1 MLRTLLHRP
10 IAVTMSLIAIVT
22 LGVLAFQ
29 RIPMSLMPDIDVPR
43 IVVQMSAQGS
53 SAREIE
59 QQIVT
64 PMRQQLSQV
73 AGMKS
78 IESTSRT
85 DAGVITLTFDP
96 GSDMSLLFIEVNE
109 KIDRAMSNMPKELE
123 RPKAMK
129 IGAMDIPAFYVD
141 ITGGK
146 PEQTSRLVRNVISK
160 RIEQLPEVAMVDYSG
175 MVGTQITILPDE
187 LKMRALG
194 ISNSD
199 IENLISQNNIVLS
212 ALSVRNGIYR
222 YSIHFDS
229 QIISVHDIED
239 LYLQTEG
246 RLIQLK
252 DICKVEETAAERKGI
267 VTSNGENAITMAVI
281 KQSDAQM
288 SSLQNKVDTLMAQ
301 LGNDYPELKF
311 NITRDQTQLLS
322 YSMNNLEWNL
332 VLGIIMASV
341 VLFLFIGGWRL
352 PLLVVIS
359 IPLSLILTLLC
370 FYLLGISLNII
381 SLSGLILGVGMIVDN
396 AIIVIDNIRQKSP
409 QGPSPRPLPS
419 PPEGSRRFSISEY
432 VSGRGKSQFSCG
444 EPSVGSS
451 LPTGEGGG
459 RGTSFIISAVHEVIM
474 PMLSSVLT
482 TCSVFIPLI
491 FLSGTAGALFYDQ
504 AMGISIALFCSLAVA
519 SMVVP
524 VYYFLLCKNDNSQ
537 KTKEERRKVN
547 DWLTRYY
554 ERGMKF
560 TLRHAKQMV
569 VFFSLCI
576 VIIVVL
582 FPFLRK
588 ERMPEIAHDDALVT
602 IDWNAGITP
611 EENNRRMSEVLKEI
625 KPLTESSTVMVGG
638 QDFVLSHTKNIT
650 SSEAVCYVKCSSA
663 DELEKATDKLKQYI
677 ATHYPKAMVESGLA
691 ANIFDM
697 IFSTDEPDLQI
708 RLHKREGGRPAVE
721 MTQMMTDSLRARF
734 PQLGIQPVSTEMY
747 MKYVTDA
754 EQMAYYKIS
763 YQQLYSRIREL
774 LGTNSIFDISSG
786 GENVPVIIGS
796 NSRDASVL
804 LSNTIRNTDGIEIPI
819 SYLVKEQRAN
829 DYKHLFAS
837 NEGEYSVI
845 NIEKAGDS
853 ELKAVMDY
861 VETVVDHNDKLM
873 ASFVGGYFS
882 SRTMIGELVM
892 VLIVALLLLYFILA
906 AQFESMLQPMIILV
920 EVVVDVALVMFAI
933 WIAGESLNIMSMIGM
948 VVMCGI
954 IINDSIL
961 KVDTINRLYRSVEKP
976 GRLSLLKAIMVAGHR
991 RLKPIV
997 MTSLTTVLAIMP
1009 FLHRGD
1015 MGSALQFPLSFAII
1029 VGMIVGTLVSLFF
1042 VPLVYYLLYRKR

>member
-29 RIPMSLMPDIDVPR
+29 RIPVSLMPDIDVPR

-59 QQIVT
+59 QEIVS

-73 AGMKS
+73 SGLKS

-85 DAGVITLTFDP
+85 DAGIVTLTFDP

-109 KIDRAMSNMPKELE
+109 KIDRAMSNMPKEME

-141 ITGGK
+141 VTGGK

-175 MVGTQITILPDE
+175 MVGTQITIMPDE
-187 LKMRALG
+187 LKMQALG

-199 IENLISQNNIVLS
+199 IEKAISDNNIVLA
-212 ALSVRNGIYR
+212 ALSVRDGIYR

-229 QIISVHDIED
+229 QIISVHDIENI
-239 LYLQTEG
+239 YLQIEG
-246 RLIQLK
+246 RLLQLK
-252 DICKVEETAAERKGI
+252 DICKVEESAAERKGI
-267 VTSNGENAITMAVI
+267 VTSDGNNAITMAVI

-288 SSLQNKVDTLMAQ
+288 SSLQDRVDTLMSD
-301 LGNDYPELKF
+301 LGKDYPELKF

-322 YSMNNLEWNL
+322 YSMDNLEWNL
-332 VLGIIMASV
+332 VLGIIMASM

-370 FYLLGISLNII
+370 FYLMGISLNII

-396 AIIVIDNIRQKSP
+396 AIIVIDNIRQK
-409 QGPSPRPLPS
+409 
-419 PPEGSRRFSISEY
+419 
-432 VSGRGKSQFSCG
+432 GKA
-444 EPSVGSS
+444 
-451 LPTGEGGG
+451 TDDN
-459 RGTSFIISAVHEVIM
+459 IINAVKEVFM

-519 SMVVP
+519 ALVVP
-524 VYYFLLCKNDNSQ
+524 VYYFLLCKKHKAVSENGNT
-537 KTKEERRKVN
+537 KTDRLN
-547 DWLTRYY
+547 AQLTRYY
-554 ERGMKF
+554 EYGMRF
-560 TLRHAKQMV
+560 TLRHGKQMLVGFSICV
-569 VFFSLCI
+569 VA
-576 VIIVVL
+576 IIIL

-588 ERMPEIAHDDALVT
+588 ERMPEIAHDDALIT

-611 EENNRRMSEVLKEI
+611 EENNHRMSELLKEV
-625 KPLTESSTVMVGG
+625 KSLTETSTTMVGG
-638 QDFVLSHTKNIT
+638 QDFILSHTKNIT
-650 SSEAVCYVKCSSA
+650 SSEAVCYLKCKSA
-663 DELEKATDKLKQYI
+663 EELDDATEKMRNYI
-677 ATHYPKAMVESGLA
+677 GKHYPNAKIETGLA

-697 IFSTDEPDLQI
+697 IFSTEEPDLQV
-708 RLHKREGGRPAVE
+708 RLHKRDGGRPDVE
-721 MTQMMTDSLRARF
+721 LTRMVTDSLRARF
-734 PQLGIQPVSTEMY
+734 PQLGIQPVSTEVY
-747 MKYVTDA
+747 MKYTSDA
-754 EQMAYYKIS
+754 EQMAYYKVS
-763 YQQLYSRIREL
+763 YQQLYSRLKEL
-774 LGTNSIFDISSG
+774 LGTNSIYDINSG
-786 GENVPVIIGS
+786 GESVPVVIGS
-796 NSRDASVL
+796 NSKDAKVL
-804 LSNTIRNTDGIEIPI
+804 LSNTIRNADGIEIPI
-819 SYLVKEQRAN
+819 SYLVREQRAD
-829 DYKHLFAS
+829 DYKHLYAS
-837 NEGEYSVI
+837 DEGEFSVV
-845 NIEKAGDS
+845 NIDKAEDS
-853 ELKAVMDY
+853 EVKNVMAY
-861 VETVVDHNDKLM
+861 VTSLVDNDRKGKLQ
-873 ASFVGGYFS
+873 ASFVGSYFS

-892 VLIVALLLLYFILA
+892 VLVVALLLLYFILA
-906 AQFESMLQPMIILV
+906 AQFESLIQPMIILV
-920 EVVVDVALVMFAI
+920 EVVVDVALVLFAV
-933 WIAGESLNIMSMIGM
+933 WLAGESLNIMSMIGM

-961 KVDTINRLYRSVEKP
+961 KVDTINRLYRSVENPQKYT
-976 GRLSLLKAIMVAGHR
+976 LLKAIIVAGHR

-997 MTSLTTVLAIMP
+997 MTSLTTVLAIVP

-1029 VGMIVGTLVSLFF
+1029 VGMIVGTMVSLFF

>member
-29 RIPMSLMPDIDVPR
+29 RIPVSLMPDIDVPR

-59 QQIVT
+59 KEIVT
-64 PMRQQLSQV
+64 PMRLQLSQV
-73 AGMKS
+73 SGLKS

-85 DAGVITLTFDP
+85 DAGVVTLTFDP

-109 KIDRAMSNMPKELE
+109 KIDRAMSYLPKEME

-141 ITGGK
+141 VTGGK

-175 MVGTQITILPDE
+175 MVGTQITIMPDE
-187 LKMRALG
+187 LKMQALG

-199 IENLISQNNIVLS
+199 IEKAISDNNIVLA
-212 ALSVRNGIYR
+212 ALSVRDGIYR

-239 LYLQTEG
+239 IYLQIEG
-246 RLIQLK
+246 RLLQLK
-252 DICKVEETAAERKGI
+252 DICKVEESAAERKGI
-267 VTSNGENAITMAVI
+267 VTSDGNNAITMAVI

-288 SSLQNKVDTLMAQ
+288 SSLQDRVDTLMSDF
-301 LGNDYPELKF
+301 GKDYPELKF

-332 VLGIIMASV
+332 VLGVIMASV

-370 FYLLGISLNII
+370 FYLMGISLNII

-396 AIIVIDNIRQKSP
+396 AIIVIDNIRQK
-409 QGPSPRPLPS
+409 
-419 PPEGSRRFSISEY
+419 
-432 VSGRGKSQFSCG
+432 GKA
-444 EPSVGSS
+444 
-451 LPTGEGGG
+451 TDDN
-459 RGTSFIISAVHEVIM
+459 IINAVKEVIM

-519 SMVVP
+519 ALVVP
-524 VYYFLLCKNDNSQ
+524 VYYFLLCKKDKSQ
-537 KTKEERRKVN
+537 RSKDEGQIKKIN
-547 DWLTRYY
+547 IWLTCYY
-554 ERGMKF
+554 EKGMRF
-560 TLRHAKQMV
+560 TLRHARQMLV
-569 VFFSLCI
+569 GFSICI
-576 VIIVVL
+576 VAIIIL

-611 EENNRRMSEVLKEI
+611 EENNRRMTELLKEI
-625 KPLTESSTVMVGG
+625 KPLTETSTTMVGG
-638 QDFVLSHTKNIT
+638 QDFILSHTKNIT
-650 SSEAVCYVKCSSA
+650 SSEAVCYIKCKSA
-663 DELEKATDKLKQYI
+663 EELDDATEKMQGYI
-677 ATHYPKAMVESGLA
+677 EKHYPNAKIETGLA

-697 IFSTDEPDLQI
+697 IFSTEEPDLQV
-708 RLHKREGGRPAVE
+708 RLHRRDGGRPAVE
-721 MTQMMTDSLRARF
+721 LTRMVTDSLRARF
-734 PQLGIQPVSTEMY
+734 PQLGIQPVSTETY
-747 MKYVTDA
+747 MKYTSDA
-754 EQMAYYKIS
+754 EQMAYYKVS
-763 YQQLYSRIREL
+763 YQQLYSRLKEL
-774 LGTNSIFDISSG
+774 LGNNSIYDINSG
-786 GENVPVIIGS
+786 GESVPVVIGS
-796 NSRDASVL
+796 NSRDAKVL

-819 SYLVKEQRAN
+819 SYLVREQCAD
-829 DYKHLFAS
+829 DYKHLYAS
-837 NEGEYSVI
+837 DEGEFSVI
-845 NIEKAGDS
+845 NIDKAEDS
-853 ELKAVMDY
+853 EVKDVIAY
-861 VETVVDHNDKLM
+861 VTSLADKDKKGKLQ
-873 ASFVGGYFS
+873 ASFVGSYFS
-882 SRTMIGELVM
+882 SRSMIGELVM
-892 VLIVALLLLYFILA
+892 VLVVALLLLYFILA
-906 AQFESMLQPMIILV
+906 AQFESLVQPMIILV
-920 EVVVDVALVMFAI
+920 EVVVDVALVLFAV
-933 WIAGESLNIMSMIGM
+933 WLAGESLNIMSMIGM

-961 KVDTINRLYRSVEKP
+961 KVDTINRLYRSVENPQKHT
-976 GRLSLLKAIMVAGHR
+976 LLKAIMVAGHR

-997 MTSLTTVLAIMP
+997 MTSLTTILAIVP

-1029 VGMIVGTLVSLFF
+1029 VGMIVGTMVSLFF

>member
-22 LGVLAFQ
+22 LGILAIQ
-29 RIPMSLMPDIDVPR
+29 RIPVSLMPDIDVPR

-73 AGMKS
+73 AGLKS

-85 DAGVITLTFDP
+85 DAGVVTLSFDP

-109 KIDRAMSNMPKELE
+109 KIDRAMIYLPKDLE

-141 ITGGK
+141 VTGGK
-146 PEQTSRLVRNVISK
+146 PEQTSRLVRNVICK

-175 MVGTQITILPDE
+175 MVGTQITIQPDE
-187 LKMRALG
+187 SRMRALG

-199 IENLISQNNIVLS
+199 IEKAISDNNIVLA
-212 ALSVRNGIYR
+212 ALSVRDGIYR

-229 QIISVHDIED
+229 QIISVHDIENI
-239 LYLQTEG
+239 YLQVED
-246 RLIQLK
+246 RLLQLK
-252 DICKVEETAAERKGI
+252 DICKVEESAAERKGI
-267 VTSNGENAITMAVI
+267 VTSDGNNAITMAVI

-288 SSLQNKVDTLMAQ
+288 SSLQNRVDTLMSD
-301 LGNDYPELKF
+301 LVKDYPELKF
-311 NITRDQTQLLS
+311 NVTRDQTQLLS
-322 YSMNNLEWNL
+322 YSMSNLEWNL

-341 VLFLFIGGWRL
+341 VLFFFIGGWRL

-370 FYLLGISLNII
+370 FYLIGISLNII

-396 AIIVIDNIRQKSP
+396 AIIVIDNIRQK
-409 QGPSPRPLPS
+409 
-419 PPEGSRRFSISEY
+419 
-432 VSGRGKSQFSCG
+432 GK
-444 EPSVGSS
+444 
-451 LPTGEGGG
+451 T
-459 RGTSFIISAVHEVIM
+459 TDDKIINAVKEVIM
-474 PMLSSVLT
+474 PMISSVLT

-519 SMVVP
+519 ALVVP
-524 VYYFLLCKNDNSQ
+524 VYYFLLCKKDKNQRSKDEGQSKKINI
-537 KTKEERRKVN
+537 
-547 DWLTRYY
+547 WLTCYY
-554 ERGMKF
+554 EKGMRF
-560 TLRHAKQMV
+560 TLRHAKQMLV
-569 VFFSLCI
+569 GFSICI
-576 VIIVVL
+576 VAIIIL

-611 EENNRRMSEVLKEI
+611 EENNRRMTELLKEV
-625 KPLTESSTVMVGG
+625 KPLTETSTTMVGG
-638 QDFVLSHTKNIT
+638 QDFILSHTKNIT
-650 SSEAVCYVKCSSA
+650 SSEAVCYIKCKSA
-663 DELEKATDKLKQYI
+663 EELDDATEKMQGYI
-677 ATHYPKAMVESGLA
+677 EKHYPNAKIETGLA

-697 IFSTDEPDLQI
+697 IFSTEEPDLQV
-708 RLHKREGGRPAVE
+708 RLHRRDGGRPAVE
-721 MTQMMTDSLRARF
+721 LTRMVTDSLRARF
-734 PQLGIQPVSTEMY
+734 PQLGIQPVSTETY
-747 MKYVTDA
+747 MKYTSDA
-754 EQMAYYKIS
+754 EQMAYYKVS
-763 YQQLYSRIREL
+763 YQQLYSRLKEL
-774 LGTNSIFDISSG
+774 LGNNSIYDINSG
-786 GENVPVIIGS
+786 GESVPVVIGS
-796 NSRDASVL
+796 NSKDAKIL
-804 LSNTIRNTDGIEIPI
+804 LSNTIRNADGIEIPI
-819 SYLVKEQRAN
+819 SYLVREQRAD
-829 DYKHLFAS
+829 DYKHLYAS
-837 NEGEYSVI
+837 DEGEFSVI
-845 NIEKAGDS
+845 NIDKAEDS
-853 ELKAVMDY
+853 EVKDVIAY
-861 VETVVDHNDKLM
+861 VTSLADKDKNGKLQ
-873 ASFVGGYFS
+873 ASFVGSYFS
-882 SRTMIGELVM
+882 SRSMIGELVM
-892 VLIVALLLLYFILA
+892 VLVVALLLLYFILA
-906 AQFESMLQPMIILV
+906 AQFESLVQPMIILV
-920 EVVVDVALVMFAI
+920 EVVVDVALVLFAV
-933 WIAGESLNIMSMIGM
+933 WLVGESLNIMSMIGM

-961 KVDTINRLYRSVEKP
+961 KVDTINRLYRSVENPQKHT
-976 GRLSLLKAIMVAGHR
+976 LLKAIMVAGHR

-997 MTSLTTVLAIMP
+997 MTSLTTILAIVP

-1029 VGMIVGTLVSLFF
+1029 VGMIVGTMVSLFF

>member
-22 LGVLAFQ
+22 LGILAIQ
-29 RIPMSLMPDIDVPR
+29 RIPVSLMPDIDVPR

-73 AGMKS
+73 AGLKS

-85 DAGVITLTFDP
+85 DAGVVTLSFDP

-109 KIDRAMSNMPKELE
+109 KIDRAMSYLPKDLE

-141 ITGGK
+141 VTGGK
-146 PEQTSRLVRNVISK
+146 PEQTSRLVRNVICK

-187 LKMRALG
+187 SRMRALG

-199 IENLISQNNIVLS
+199 IEKAISDNNIVLA
-212 ALSVRNGIYR
+212 ALSVRDGIYR

-229 QIISVHDIED
+229 QIISVHDIENI
-239 LYLQTEG
+239 YLQIEG
-246 RLIQLK
+246 RLLQLK
-252 DICKVEETAAERKGI
+252 DICKVEESAAERKGI
-267 VTSNGENAITMAVI
+267 VTSDGNNAITMAVI

-288 SSLQNKVDTLMAQ
+288 SSLQNRVDTLMSD
-301 LGNDYPELKF
+301 LVKDYPELKF
-311 NITRDQTQLLS
+311 NVTRDQTQLLS
-322 YSMNNLEWNL
+322 YSMSNLEWNL

-341 VLFLFIGGWRL
+341 VLFFFIGGWKL

-370 FYLLGISLNII
+370 FYLIGISLNII

-396 AIIVIDNIRQKSP
+396 AIIVIDNIRQK
-409 QGPSPRPLPS
+409 
-419 PPEGSRRFSISEY
+419 
-432 VSGRGKSQFSCG
+432 GK
-444 EPSVGSS
+444 
-451 LPTGEGGG
+451 T
-459 RGTSFIISAVHEVIM
+459 TDDNIINAVKEVIM
-474 PMLSSVLT
+474 PMISSVLT

-519 SMVVP
+519 ALVVP
-524 VYYFLLCKNDNSQ
+524 VYYFLLCKKDKSQ
-537 KTKEERRKVN
+537 RSKDEGQIKKIN
-547 DWLTRYY
+547 IWLTCYY
-554 ERGMKF
+554 EKGMRF
-560 TLRHAKQMV
+560 TLRHAKQMLV
-569 VFFSLCI
+569 GFSICI
-576 VIIVVL
+576 VAIIIL

-611 EENNRRMSEVLKEI
+611 EENNRRMTELLKEV
-625 KPLTESSTVMVGG
+625 KPLIETSTTMVGG
-638 QDFVLSHTKNIT
+638 QDFILSHTKNIT
-650 SSEAVCYVKCSSA
+650 SSEAVCYIKCKSA
-663 DELEKATDKLKQYI
+663 EELDDATEKMQGYI
-677 ATHYPKAMVESGLA
+677 EKHYPNAKIETGLA

-697 IFSTDEPDLQI
+697 IFSTEEPDLQV
-708 RLHKREGGRPAVE
+708 RLHRRDGGRPAVE
-721 MTQMMTDSLRARF
+721 LTRMVTDSLRARF
-734 PQLGIQPVSTEMY
+734 PQLGIQPVSTETY
-747 MKYVTDA
+747 MKYTSDA
-754 EQMAYYKIS
+754 EQMAYYKVS
-763 YQQLYSRIREL
+763 YQQLYSRLKEL
-774 LGTNSIFDISSG
+774 LGNNSIYDINSG
-786 GENVPVIIGS
+786 GESVPVVIGS
-796 NSRDASVL
+796 NSKDAKIL
-804 LSNTIRNTDGIEIPI
+804 LSNTIRNADGIEIPI
-819 SYLVKEQRAN
+819 SYLVREQRAD
-829 DYKHLFAS
+829 DYKHLYAS
-837 NEGEYSVI
+837 DEGEFSVI
-845 NIEKAGDS
+845 NIDKAEDS
-853 ELKAVMDY
+853 EVKDVIAY
-861 VETVVDHNDKLM
+861 VTSLADKDKNGKLQ
-873 ASFVGGYFS
+873 ASFVGSYFS
-882 SRTMIGELVM
+882 SRSMIGELVM
-892 VLIVALLLLYFILA
+892 VLVVALLLLYFILA
-906 AQFESMLQPMIILV
+906 AQFESLVQPMIILV
-920 EVVVDVALVMFAI
+920 EVVVDVALVLFAM
-933 WIAGESLNIMSMIGM
+933 WLAGESLNIMSMIGM

-961 KVDTINRLYRSVEKP
+961 KVDTINRLYRSVENPQKHT
-976 GRLSLLKAIMVAGHR
+976 LLKAIMVAGHR

-997 MTSLTTVLAIMP
+997 MTSLTTILAIVP

-1029 VGMIVGTLVSLFF
+1029 VGMIVGTMVSLFF
-1042 VPLVYYLLYRKR
+1042 VPLVYYILYRKR

>member
-10 IAVTMSLIAIVT
+10 IAVTMSLVAIVT

-29 RIPMSLMPDIDVPR
+29 RIPVSLMPDIDVPR

-59 QQIVT
+59 QQMVS

-73 AGMKS
+73 AGLKR

-109 KIDRAMSNMPKELE
+109 KIDRAMSYMPKEME

-141 ITGGK
+141 VIGGK

-199 IENLISQNNIVLS
+199 IEKVISDNNIVLT
-212 ALSVRNGIYR
+212 ALTVRDGIYR

-229 QIISVHDIED
+229 QVVSVRDIED
-239 LYLQTEG
+239 IYLQKEG
-246 RLIQLK
+246 RLMQVK
-252 DICKVEETAAERKGI
+252 DICKVEESAQTRKGI
-267 VTSNGENAITMAVI
+267 VTSDGHNAITMAVI

-288 SSLQNKVDTLMAQ
+288 SSLQDRVDTLMSD
-301 LGNDYPELKF
+301 LGKDYPELEFK
-311 NITRDQTQLLS
+311 ITRDQTQLLS

-332 VLGIIMASV
+332 VLGIVMASM

-370 FYLLGISLNII
+370 FYLMGISLNII

-396 AIIVIDNIRQKSP
+396 AIIVIDNIRQK
-409 QGPSPRPLPS
+409 GLA
-419 PPEGSRRFSISEY
+419 
-432 VSGRGKSQFSCG
+432 
-444 EPSVGSS
+444 
-451 LPTGEGGG
+451 TDDN
-459 RGTSFIISAVHEVIM
+459 IIDAVKEVIM

-519 SMVVP
+519 ALVVP
-524 VYYFLLCKNDNSQ
+524 VYYFLLCKKHEMPSKK
-537 KTKEERRKVN
+537 KTTIADKLNIK
-547 DWLTRYY
+547 LTRYY
-554 ERGMKF
+554 ENGMRY
-560 TLRHAKQMV
+560 TLRHGKQML
-569 VFFSLCI
+569 VFFSVCI
-576 VIIVVL
+576 VAIVVL
-582 FPFLRK
+582 FPYIRK
-588 ERMPEIAHDDALVT
+588 ERMPEMAHDDALVT
-602 IDWNAGITP
+602 IDWNVGITP
-611 EENNRRMSEVLKEI
+611 EENNRRMAELLKEV
-625 KPLTESSTVMVGG
+625 KPFVETSTTMVGG
-638 QDFVLSHTKNIT
+638 QDFILSHTKNIT
-650 SSEAVCYVKCSSA
+650 SSEAVCYLKCKSA
-663 DELEKATDKLKQYI
+663 EELDCAIEKMRQYME
-677 ATHYPKAMVESGLA
+677 AQYPMANIETELA

-697 IFSTDEPDLQI
+697 IFSTEEPDLQI
-708 RLHKREGGRPAVE
+708 RLSMRDGGRPTVE
-721 MTQMMTDSLRARF
+721 FTRMVTDSLRAHF
-734 PQLGIQPVSTEMY
+734 PQLGIQPVSTEVY
-747 MKYVTDA
+747 MKYTADT
-754 EQMAYYKIS
+754 EQMAYYKVS
-763 YQQLYSRIREL
+763 YQQLYARLKEL
-774 LGTNSIFDISSG
+774 LGSNSIYDINSG
-786 GENVPVIIGS
+786 GENVPVVIGNDS
-796 NSRDASVL
+796 KDAKVL
-804 LSNTIRNTDGIEIPI
+804 LSNTIRNTDSIDVPI
-819 SYLVKEQRAN
+819 SYLVREQRTD
-829 DYKHLFAS
+829 DYKLLYAS
-837 NEGEYSVI
+837 SEGEFSAI
-845 NIEKAGDS
+845 NIDKAENS
-853 ELKAVMDY
+853 EVRDVVAY
-861 VETVVDHNDKLM
+861 VTSLVDHDKIGKLQ

-882 SRTMIGELVM
+882 SRTMIDELVM
-892 VLIVALLLLYFILA
+892 VLVVALLLLYFILA
-906 AQFESMLQPMIILV
+906 AQFESLIQPMIILV
-920 EVVVDVALVMFAI
+920 EVVVDVALVLFAV
-933 WIAGESLNIMSMIGM
+933 WVVGESLNIMSMIGM

-961 KVDTINRLYRSVEKP
+961 KVDTINRLNRSVEKSN
-976 GRLSLLKAIMVAGHR
+976 RHTLIKAILVAGHR
-991 RLKPIV
+991 RLKPII
-997 MTSLTTVLAIMP
+997 MTSLTTVLAIVP

-1029 VGMIVGTLVSLFF
+1029 VGMIVGTMVSLFF

>member
-29 RIPMSLMPDIDVPR
+29 RIPVSLMPDIDVPR

-59 QQIVT
+59 QQMVS

-73 AGMKS
+73 AGLKR

-85 DAGVITLTFDP
+85 DAGVITLAFDP

-109 KIDRAMSNMPKELE
+109 KIDRAMSYMPKEME

-141 ITGGK
+141 VIGGK

-199 IENLISQNNIVLS
+199 IEKVISDNNIVLT
-212 ALSVRNGIYR
+212 ALTVRDGIYR

-229 QIISVHDIED
+229 QVVSVRDIED
-239 LYLQTEG
+239 IYLQKEG
-246 RLIQLK
+246 RLMQVK
-252 DICKVEETAAERKGI
+252 DICKVEESAQTRKGI
-267 VTSNGENAITMAVI
+267 VTSDGHNAITMAVI

-288 SSLQNKVDTLMAQ
+288 SSLQDRVDTLMSD
-301 LGNDYPELKF
+301 LGKDYPELEFK
-311 NITRDQTQLLS
+311 ITRDQTQLLS

-332 VLGIIMASV
+332 VLGIVMASV

-370 FYLLGISLNII
+370 FYLMGISLNII

-396 AIIVIDNIRQKSP
+396 AIIVIDNIRQK
-409 QGPSPRPLPS
+409 GLA
-419 PPEGSRRFSISEY
+419 
-432 VSGRGKSQFSCG
+432 
-444 EPSVGSS
+444 
-451 LPTGEGGG
+451 TDDN
-459 RGTSFIISAVHEVIM
+459 IIDAVKEVIM

-519 SMVVP
+519 ALVVP
-524 VYYFLLCKNDNSQ
+524 VYYFLLCKKHEMPSKKKSTIADKLNI
-537 KTKEERRKVN
+537 R
-547 DWLTRYY
+547 LTRYY
-554 ERGMKF
+554 ENGMRY
-560 TLRHAKQMV
+560 TLRHGKQML
-569 VFFSLCI
+569 VFFSVCI
-576 VIIVVL
+576 VAIVML
-582 FPFLRK
+582 FPYLRK

-611 EENNRRMSEVLKEI
+611 EENNRRMAELLKEV
-625 KPLTESSTVMVGG
+625 KPFVETSTIMVGG
-638 QDFVLSHTKNIT
+638 QDFILSHTKNIT
-650 SSEAVCYVKCSSA
+650 SSEAVCYLKCKSA
-663 DELEKATDKLKQYI
+663 DGLGEATRKMHIYI
-677 ATHYPKAMVESGLA
+677 STYYPNAKIEAGLA

-697 IFSTDEPDLQI
+697 IFSSEEPDLQV
-708 RLHKREGGRPAVE
+708 RLHRRDGGRPAVE
-721 MTQMMTDSLRARF
+721 LTKMVTDSLRAHF
-734 PQLGIQPVSTEMY
+734 PQLGVQPVSTEVY
-747 MKYVTDA
+747 MKYTADA
-754 EQMAYYKIS
+754 EQMAYYKVS
-763 YQQLYSRIREL
+763 YQQLYARLKEL
-774 LGTNSIFDISSG
+774 LGSNSIYDINSG
-786 GENVPVIIGS
+786 GENVPVVIGNDS
-796 NSRDASVL
+796 KDAKVL
-804 LSNTIRNTDGIEIPI
+804 LSNTIRNTDSIDVPI
-819 SYLVKEQRAN
+819 SYLVREQRTD
-829 DYKHLFAS
+829 DYKLLYAS
-837 NEGEYSVI
+837 SEGEFSAI
-845 NIEKAGDS
+845 NIDKAEDS
-853 ELKAVMDY
+853 EVRDVVAY
-861 VETVVDHNDKLM
+861 VTSLVDHDKNGKLQ

-892 VLIVALLLLYFILA
+892 VLVVALLLLYFILA
-906 AQFESMLQPMIILV
+906 AQFESLIQPMIILV
-920 EVVVDVALVMFAI
+920 EVVVDVALVLFAVWVI
-933 WIAGESLNIMSMIGM
+933 GESLNIMSMIGM

-961 KVDTINRLYRSVEKP
+961 KVDTINRLNRSVEKSN
-976 GRLSLLKAIMVAGHR
+976 RHTLIKAILVAGHR
-991 RLKPIV
+991 RLKPII
-997 MTSLTTVLAIMP
+997 MTSLTTVLAIVP

-1029 VGMIVGTLVSLFF
+1029 VGMIVGTMVSLFF

>member
-1 MLRTLLHRP
+1 MLRTFLHRP
-10 IAVTMSLIAIVT
+10 IAVTMSLIAIVI

-29 RIPMSLMPDIDVPR
+29 RIPVSLMPDIDVPR

-59 QQIVT
+59 KEIVT

-73 AGMKS
+73 SGLKS

-85 DAGVITLTFDP
+85 DAGVVTLTFDP

-109 KIDRAMSNMPKELE
+109 KIDRAMSYLPKEME

-141 ITGGK
+141 VTGGK

-175 MVGTQITILPDE
+175 MVGTQITIMPDE
-187 LKMRALG
+187 LKMQALG

-199 IENLISQNNIVLS
+199 IEKAISDNNIVLA
-212 ALSVRNGIYR
+212 ALSVRDGIYR

-239 LYLQTEG
+239 IYLQIEG
-246 RLIQLK
+246 RLLQLK
-252 DICKVEETAAERKGI
+252 DICKVEESAAERKGI
-267 VTSNGENAITMAVI
+267 VTSDGNNAITMAVI

-288 SSLQNKVDTLMAQ
+288 SSLQDRVDTLMSDF
-301 LGNDYPELKF
+301 GKDYPELKF

-332 VLGIIMASV
+332 VLGVIMASV

-370 FYLLGISLNII
+370 FYLMGISLNII

-396 AIIVIDNIRQKSP
+396 AIIVIDNIRQK
-409 QGPSPRPLPS
+409 
-419 PPEGSRRFSISEY
+419 
-432 VSGRGKSQFSCG
+432 GKTTDDN
-444 EPSVGSS
+444 V
-451 LPTGEGGG
+451 
-459 RGTSFIISAVHEVIM
+459 INAVKEVIM

-519 SMVVP
+519 ALVVP
-524 VYYFLLCKNDNSQ
+524 VYYFLLCKRHKAVSENTNS
-537 KTKEERRKVN
+537 RADRLN
-547 DWLTRYY
+547 ALLTQYY
-554 ERGMKF
+554 EYGMRF
-560 TLRHAKQMV
+560 TLRHGKQMLVGFSICV
-569 VFFSLCI
+569 VA
-576 VIIVVL
+576 IIIL

-611 EENNRRMSEVLKEI
+611 EENNRRMTELLKEV
-625 KPLTESSTVMVGG
+625 KPLTETSTTMVGG
-638 QDFVLSHTKNIT
+638 QDFILSHTKNIT
-650 SSEAVCYVKCSSA
+650 SSEAVCYLKCKSA
-663 DELEKATDKLKQYI
+663 EELDDATEKMRNYI
-677 ATHYPKAMVESGLA
+677 GKHYPNTKIETGLA
-691 ANIFDM
+691 ANLFDM
-697 IFSTDEPDLQI
+697 IFSTEEPDLQV
-708 RLHKREGGRPAVE
+708 RLHKRDGGRPDVE
-721 MTQMMTDSLRARF
+721 LTRMVTDSLRARF
-734 PQLGIQPVSTEMY
+734 PQLGIQPVSTEVY
-747 MKYVTDA
+747 MKYTSDA
-754 EQMAYYKIS
+754 EQMAYYKVS
-763 YQQLYSRIREL
+763 YQQLYSRLKEL
-774 LGTNSIFDISSG
+774 LGTNSIYDINSG
-786 GENVPVIIGS
+786 GESVPVVIGG
-796 NSRDASVL
+796 NSKDAKVL

-819 SYLVKEQRAN
+819 SYLVRELRAD
-829 DYKHLFAS
+829 DYKHLYAS
-837 NEGEYSVI
+837 DEGEFSII
-845 NIEKAGDS
+845 NIDKAEDS
-853 ELKAVMDY
+853 EVKDVMTY
-861 VETVVDHNDKLM
+861 VTSLVDNDRKGELQ
-873 ASFVGGYFS
+873 ASFVGSYFS

-892 VLIVALLLLYFILA
+892 VLVVALLLLYFILA
-906 AQFESMLQPMIILV
+906 AQFESLIQPMIILV
-920 EVVVDVALVMFAI
+920 EVVVDVALVLLAI
-933 WIAGESLNIMSMIGM
+933 WLAGESLNIMSMIGM

-961 KVDTINRLYRSVEKP
+961 KVDTINRLYRSVENPQKH
-976 GRLSLLKAIMVAGHR
+976 SLLKAIIVAGHR

-997 MTSLTTVLAIMP
+997 MTSLTTVLAIVP

-1029 VGMIVGTLVSLFF
+1029 VGMIVGTMVSLFF

>member
-1 MLRTLLHRP
+1 MLRTLLYRP

-22 LGVLAFQ
+22 LGIIAFQ
-29 RIPMSLMPDIDVPR
+29 RIPVSLMPDIDVPR

-59 QQIVT
+59 QKIVT

-73 AGMKS
+73 AGLKS

-85 DAGVITLTFDP
+85 DAGVVTLTFDP

-109 KIDRAMSNMPKELE
+109 KIDRAMSNMPKEME

-141 ITGGK
+141 VTGGK

-160 RIEQLPEVAMVDYSG
+160 RLEQLPEVAMVDYSG

-187 LKMRALG
+187 SRMRALG

-199 IENLISQNNIVLS
+199 IEKAISDNNIVLA

-229 QIISVHDIED
+229 QIVSVHDIED
-239 LYLQTEG
+239 ICLRIEG
-246 RLIQLK
+246 RLLQLK

-267 VTSNGENAITMAVI
+267 VTSDGNNAITMAVI
-281 KQSDAQM
+281 KQSDAHM
-288 SSLQNKVDTLMAQ
+288 SSLQNRVDTLMSD
-301 LGNDYPELKF
+301 LSKDYPELKF
-311 NITRDQTQLLS
+311 KITRDQTQLLS

-370 FYLLGISLNII
+370 FYLIGISLNII

-396 AIIVIDNIRQKSP
+396 AIIVIDNIRQNGKATDD
-409 QGPSPRPLPS
+409 
-419 PPEGSRRFSISEY
+419 SI
-432 VSGRGKSQFSCG
+432 
-444 EPSVGSS
+444 
-451 LPTGEGGG
+451 
-459 RGTSFIISAVHEVIM
+459 INAVREVFM

-519 SMVVP
+519 ALVVP
-524 VYYFLLCKNDNSQ
+524 VYYFLLCKKDKGLKPKGKSQ
-537 KTKEERRKVN
+537 KINT
-547 DWLTRYY
+547 WLIHYY
-554 ERGMKF
+554 EYGLRF
-560 TLRHAKQMV
+560 TLRHAKQML
-569 VFFSLCI
+569 VFFSACVLL
-576 VIIVVL
+576 IIVL

-588 ERMPEIAHDDALVT
+588 ERMPEIAHDDALIT

-611 EENNRRMSEVLKEI
+611 EENNRRMAEVLKEV
-625 KPLTESSTVMVGG
+625 KPFVESTTLMVGG
-638 QDFVLSHTKNIT
+638 QDFILSHTKNIT
-650 SSEAVCYVKCSSA
+650 SSEAVCYVKSA
-663 DELEKATDKLKQYI
+663 SEDELEKAMEKIHQYI
-677 ATHYPKAMVESGLA
+677 ASHYPNAKVENGLA

-697 IFSTDEPDLQI
+697 IFSTEEPDLQV
-708 RLHKREGGRPAVE
+708 RLHKRDGGRPAVE
-721 MTQMMTDSLRARF
+721 HTCMVTDSLRARF
-734 PQLGIQPVSTEMY
+734 PELGIQPVSTEMY
-747 MKYVTDA
+747 MKYTSDA
-754 EQMAYYKIS
+754 EQMAYYKVT
-763 YQQLYSRIREL
+763 YQQLYSRLREL
-774 LGTNSIFDISSG
+774 LGTNSIYDINSG
-786 GENVPVIIGS
+786 GESVPVIIGS
-796 NSRDASVL
+796 NSKDAMVL
-804 LSNTIRNTDGIEIPI
+804 LSNTIRNADGIEIPI
-819 SYLVKEQRAN
+819 SYLVREQRAD
-829 DYKHLFAS
+829 DYKHLYAS
-837 NEGEYSVI
+837 DEGEFSVI
-845 NIEKAGDS
+845 NIEKAKDS
-853 ELKAVMDY
+853 EIKDVMAY
-861 VETVVDHNDKLM
+861 VTSLVDKDKNGRLQ
-873 ASFVGGYFS
+873 ASFTGGYFS

-906 AQFESMLQPMIILV
+906 AQFESLVQPVIILV
-920 EVVVDVALVMFAI
+920 DVVVDVALVLIAV
-933 WIAGESLNIMSMIGM
+933 WLAGESLNIMSMIGM

-961 KVDTINRLYRSVEKP
+961 KVDTINHLYRSVPNPQKHT
-976 GRLSLLKAIMVAGHR
+976 LLRAIMVAGHR

-997 MTSLTTVLAIMP
+997 MTSLTTVLAIVP

-1029 VGMIVGTLVSLFF
+1029 VGMIVGTMVSLFF

>member
-22 LGVLAFQ
+22 LGILAIQ
-29 RIPMSLMPDIDVPR
+29 RIPVSLMPDIDVPR

-73 AGMKS
+73 AGLKS

-85 DAGVITLTFDP
+85 DAGVVTLSFDP

-109 KIDRAMSNMPKELE
+109 KIDRAMSYLPKDLE

-141 ITGGK
+141 VTGGK
-146 PEQTSRLVRNVISK
+146 PEQTSRLVRNVICK

-175 MVGTQITILPDE
+175 MVGTQITIQPDE
-187 LKMRALG
+187 SRMRALG

-199 IENLISQNNIVLS
+199 IEKAISDNNIVLA
-212 ALSVRNGIYR
+212 ALSVRDGIYR

-229 QIISVHDIED
+229 QIISVHDIENI
-239 LYLQTEG
+239 YLQIEG
-246 RLIQLK
+246 RLLQLK
-252 DICKVEETAAERKGI
+252 DICKVEESAAERKGI
-267 VTSNGENAITMAVI
+267 VTSDGNNAITMAVI

-288 SSLQNKVDTLMAQ
+288 SSLQNRVDTLMSD
-301 LGNDYPELKF
+301 LVKDYPELKF
-311 NITRDQTQLLS
+311 NVTRDQTQLLS
-322 YSMNNLEWNL
+322 YSMSNLEWNL

-341 VLFLFIGGWRL
+341 VLFFFIGGWRL

-370 FYLLGISLNII
+370 FYLIGISLNII

-396 AIIVIDNIRQKSP
+396 AIIVIDNIRQK
-409 QGPSPRPLPS
+409 
-419 PPEGSRRFSISEY
+419 
-432 VSGRGKSQFSCG
+432 GK
-444 EPSVGSS
+444 
-451 LPTGEGGG
+451 T
-459 RGTSFIISAVHEVIM
+459 TDDNIINAVKEVIM
-474 PMLSSVLT
+474 PMISSVLT

-519 SMVVP
+519 ALVVP
-524 VYYFLLCKNDNSQ
+524 VYYFLLCKKDKSQ
-537 KTKEERRKVN
+537 RSKDEGQIKKIN
-547 DWLTRYY
+547 IWLTCYY
-554 ERGMKF
+554 EKGMRF
-560 TLRHAKQMV
+560 TLRHAKQMLV
-569 VFFSLCI
+569 GFSICI
-576 VIIVVL
+576 VAIIIL

-611 EENNRRMSEVLKEI
+611 EENNRRMTELLKEV
-625 KPLTESSTVMVGG
+625 KPLTETSTTMVGG
-638 QDFVLSHTKNIT
+638 QDFILSHTKNIT
-650 SSEAVCYVKCSSA
+650 SSEAVCYIKCKSA
-663 DELEKATDKLKQYI
+663 EELDDATEKMQEYI
-677 ATHYPKAMVESGLA
+677 EKHYPNAKIETGLA

-697 IFSTDEPDLQI
+697 IFSTEEPDLQV
-708 RLHKREGGRPAVE
+708 RLHRRDGGRPAVE
-721 MTQMMTDSLRARF
+721 FTRMVTDSLRARF
-734 PQLGIQPVSTEMY
+734 PQLGIQPVSTETY
-747 MKYVTDA
+747 MKYTSDA
-754 EQMAYYKIS
+754 EQMAYYKVS
-763 YQQLYSRIREL
+763 YQQLYSRLKEL
-774 LGTNSIFDISSG
+774 LGNNSIYDINSG
-786 GENVPVIIGS
+786 GESVPVVIGS
-796 NSRDASVL
+796 NSRDAKVL
-804 LSNTIRNTDGIEIPI
+804 LSNTIRNADGIEIPI
-819 SYLVKEQRAN
+819 SYLVREQRAD
-829 DYKHLFAS
+829 DYKHLYAS
-837 NEGEYSVI
+837 DEGEFSVI
-845 NIEKAGDS
+845 NIDKAEDS
-853 ELKAVMDY
+853 EVKDVIAY
-861 VETVVDHNDKLM
+861 VTSLVYKDKNGKLQ
-873 ASFVGGYFS
+873 ASFVGSYFS
-882 SRTMIGELVM
+882 SRSMIGELVM
-892 VLIVALLLLYFILA
+892 VLVVALLLLYFILA
-906 AQFESMLQPMIILV
+906 AQFESLVQPMIILV
-920 EVVVDVALVMFAI
+920 EVVVDVALVLFAV
-933 WIAGESLNIMSMIGM
+933 WLAGESLNIMSMIGM

-961 KVDTINRLYRSVEKP
+961 KVDTINRLYRSVENPQKHT
-976 GRLSLLKAIMVAGHR
+976 LLKAIMVAGHR

-997 MTSLTTVLAIMP
+997 MTSLTTILAIVP

-1029 VGMIVGTLVSLFF
+1029 VGMIVGTMVSLFF

>member
-10 IAVTMSLIAIVT
+10 IAVTMLLIAIVT
-22 LGVLAFQ
+22 LGIIAFL
-29 RIPMSLMPDIDVPR
+29 RIPVSLMPDIDVPR
-43 IVVQMSAQGS
+43 IVVQMSALGS

-59 QQIVT
+59 QKIVT

-73 AGMKS
+73 AGLKS

-85 DAGVITLTFDP
+85 DAGVVTLTFDP

-109 KIDRAMSNMPKELE
+109 KIDRAMSNMPKDME

-141 ITGGK
+141 VTGGK

-160 RIEQLPEVAMVDYSG
+160 RLEQLPEVAMVDYSG

-187 LKMRALG
+187 SRMMALG

-199 IENLISQNNIVLS
+199 IEKAINDNNIELA
-212 ALSVRNGIYR
+212 ALSVRDGIYR

-229 QIISVHDIED
+229 QIVSVHDIEEI
-239 LYLQTEG
+239 YLRIEG
-246 RLIQLK
+246 RLLQLK

-267 VTSNGENAITMAVI
+267 VTSNGNDAITMAVI

-288 SSLQNKVDTLMAQ
+288 KSLQNRVDTLMSD
-301 LGNDYPELKF
+301 LGKEYPELKF
-311 NITRDQTQLLS
+311 KITRDQTQLLS

-332 VLGIIMASV
+332 VLGIVMASV

-370 FYLLGISLNII
+370 FYLIGISLNII

-396 AIIVIDNIRQKSP
+396 AIIVIDNIEQNGKATDD
-409 QGPSPRPLPS
+409 
-419 PPEGSRRFSISEY
+419 SI
-432 VSGRGKSQFSCG
+432 
-444 EPSVGSS
+444 
-451 LPTGEGGG
+451 
-459 RGTSFIISAVHEVIM
+459 INAVREVFM

-519 SMVVP
+519 ALVVP
-524 VYYFLLCKNDNSQ
+524 VYYFLLCKKDKGLKPKGKSQ
-537 KTKEERRKVN
+537 KINT
-547 DWLTRYY
+547 WLTHYY
-554 ERGMKF
+554 EYGLRF
-560 TLRHAKQMV
+560 TLRHAKQML
-569 VFFSLCI
+569 VFFSACVLL
-576 VIIVVL
+576 IIVL

-588 ERMPEIAHDDALVT
+588 ERMPEIAHDDALIT

-611 EENNRRMSEVLKEI
+611 EENNRRMAEVLKEV
-625 KPLTESSTVMVGG
+625 KPFVESTTLMVGG
-638 QDFVLSHTKNIT
+638 QDFILSHTKNIT
-650 SSEAVCYVKCSSA
+650 SSEAVCYVKSVSE
-663 DELEKATDKLKQYI
+663 DELEKATEKIHQYI
-677 ATHYPKAMVESGLA
+677 ASHYHEAKVENGLA

-697 IFSTDEPDLQI
+697 IFSTEEPDFQV
-708 RLHKREGGRPAVE
+708 RLHKRDGGRPTVE
-721 MTQMMTDSLRARF
+721 HTCMVTDSLRARF

-747 MKYVTDA
+747 MKYTSDA
-754 EQMAYYKIS
+754 EQMAYYKVT
-763 YQQLYSRIREL
+763 YQQLYSRLREL
-774 LGTNSIFDISSG
+774 LGTNSIYDINSG
-786 GENVPVIIGS
+786 GESVPVIIGS
-796 NSRDASVL
+796 NSKDAKIL
-804 LSNTIRNTDGIEIPI
+804 LDNTIRNADGIEVPI
-819 SYLVKEQRAN
+819 SYLVREQRSD
-829 DYKHLFAS
+829 DYKHLYAS
-837 NEGEYSVI
+837 DEGEFSII
-845 NIEKAGDS
+845 NIEKAEDT
-853 ELKAVMDY
+853 EIKDVMAY
-861 VETVVDHNDKLM
+861 VTSLVDKDKNGRLQ
-873 ASFVGGYFS
+873 ASFAGGYFS
-882 SRTMIGELVM
+882 SRTMIGELVV

-906 AQFESMLQPMIILV
+906 AQFESLVQPIIILV
-920 EVVVDVALVMFAI
+920 EVVVDVALVLIAV
-933 WIAGESLNIMSMIGM
+933 WLAGESLNIMSMIGM

-961 KVDTINRLYRSVEKP
+961 KVDTINHLYH
-976 GRLSLLKAIMVAGHR
+976 SLPNPRKHTLLRAIMVAGHR

-997 MTSLTTVLAIMP
+997 MTSLTTVFAILP

-1015 MGSALQFPLSFAII
+1015 MGAALQFPLSFAII
-1029 VGMIVGTLVSLFF
+1029 VGMIVGTMVSLFF
-1042 VPLVYYLLYRKR
+1042 VPLVYYLLYRKV

>member
-22 LGVLAFQ
+22 LGILAIQ
-29 RIPMSLMPDIDVPR
+29 RIPVSLMPDIDVPR

-73 AGMKS
+73 AGLKS

-85 DAGVITLTFDP
+85 DAGVVTLSFDP

-109 KIDRAMSNMPKELE
+109 KIDRAMSYLPKDLE

-141 ITGGK
+141 VTGGK
-146 PEQTSRLVRNVISK
+146 PEQTSRLVRNVICK

-175 MVGTQITILPDE
+175 TVGTQITIQPDE
-187 LKMRALG
+187 SRMRALG

-199 IENLISQNNIVLS
+199 IEKAISDNNIVLA
-212 ALSVRNGIYR
+212 ALSVRDGIYR

-229 QIISVHDIED
+229 QIISVHDIENI
-239 LYLQTEG
+239 YLQIEG
-246 RLIQLK
+246 RLLQLK
-252 DICKVEETAAERKGI
+252 DICKVEESAAERKGI
-267 VTSNGENAITMAVI
+267 VTSDGNNAITMAVI

-288 SSLQNKVDTLMAQ
+288 SSLQNRVDTLMSD
-301 LGNDYPELKF
+301 LVKDYPELKF
-311 NITRDQTQLLS
+311 NVTRDQTQLLS
-322 YSMNNLEWNL
+322 YSMSNLEWNL

-341 VLFLFIGGWRL
+341 VLFFFIGGWRL

-370 FYLLGISLNII
+370 FYLIGISLNII

-396 AIIVIDNIRQKSP
+396 AIIVIDNIRQK
-409 QGPSPRPLPS
+409 
-419 PPEGSRRFSISEY
+419 
-432 VSGRGKSQFSCG
+432 GK
-444 EPSVGSS
+444 
-451 LPTGEGGG
+451 T
-459 RGTSFIISAVHEVIM
+459 TDDNIINAVKEVIM
-474 PMLSSVLT
+474 PIISSVLT

-519 SMVVP
+519 ALVVP
-524 VYYFLLCKNDNSQ
+524 VYYFLLCKKDKSQ
-537 KTKEERRKVN
+537 RSKDEGQIKKIN
-547 DWLTRYY
+547 IWLTCYY
-554 ERGMKF
+554 EKGMRF
-560 TLRHAKQMV
+560 TLRHAKQMLV
-569 VFFSLCI
+569 GFSICI
-576 VIIVVL
+576 VAIIIL

-611 EENNRRMSEVLKEI
+611 EENNRRMTELLKEV
-625 KPLTESSTVMVGG
+625 KPLIETSTTMVGG
-638 QDFVLSHTKNIT
+638 QDFILSHTKNIT
-650 SSEAVCYVKCSSA
+650 SSEAVCYIKCKSA
-663 DELEKATDKLKQYI
+663 EELDDATEKMQGYI
-677 ATHYPKAMVESGLA
+677 EKHYPNAKIETGLA

-697 IFSTDEPDLQI
+697 IFSTEEPDLQV
-708 RLHKREGGRPAVE
+708 RLHRRDGGRPAVE
-721 MTQMMTDSLRARF
+721 LTRMVTDSLRARF
-734 PQLGIQPVSTEMY
+734 PQLGIQPVSTETY
-747 MKYVTDA
+747 MKYTSDA
-754 EQMAYYKIS
+754 EQMAYYKVS
-763 YQQLYSRIREL
+763 YQQLYSRLKEL
-774 LGTNSIFDISSG
+774 LGNNSIYDINSG
-786 GENVPVIIGS
+786 GESVPVVIGS
-796 NSRDASVL
+796 NSRDAKVL

-819 SYLVKEQRAN
+819 SYLVREQCAD
-829 DYKHLFAS
+829 DYKHLYAS
-837 NEGEYSVI
+837 DEGEFSVI
-845 NIEKAGDS
+845 NIDKAEDS
-853 ELKAVMDY
+853 EVKDVIAY
-861 VETVVDHNDKLM
+861 VTSLVYKDKNGKLQ
-873 ASFVGGYFS
+873 ASFVGSYFS
-882 SRTMIGELVM
+882 SRSMIGELVM
-892 VLIVALLLLYFILA
+892 VLVVALLLLYFILA
-906 AQFESMLQPMIILV
+906 AQFESLVQPMIILV
-920 EVVVDVALVMFAI
+920 EVVVDVALVLFAM
-933 WIAGESLNIMSMIGM
+933 WLAGESLNIMSMIGM

-961 KVDTINRLYRSVEKP
+961 KVDTINRLYRSVENPQKHT
-976 GRLSLLKAIMVAGHR
+976 LLKAIMVAGHR

-997 MTSLTTVLAIMP
+997 MTSLTTILAIVP

-1015 MGSALQFPLSFAII
+1015 MGSALQFPLSYAII
-1029 VGMIVGTLVSLFF
+1029 VGMIVGTMVSLFF

>member
-22 LGVLAFQ
+22 LGVIAFQ
-29 RIPMSLMPDIDVPR
+29 RIPVSLMPDIDVPR

-59 QQIVT
+59 QKIVT

-73 AGMKS
+73 AGLKS

-85 DAGVITLTFDP
+85 DAGVVTLTFDP
-96 GSDMSLLFIEVNE
+96 GSDMGLLFIEVNE
-109 KIDRAMSNMPKELE
+109 KIDRAMSNMPKEME

-141 ITGGK
+141 VTGGK

-160 RIEQLPEVAMVDYSG
+160 RLEQLPEVAMVDYSG

-187 LKMRALG
+187 SKMMALG

-199 IENLISQNNIVLS
+199 IEKAISDNNIVLA
-212 ALSVRNGIYR
+212 ALSVRDGIYR

-229 QIISVHDIED
+229 QIFSVHDIED
-239 LYLQTEG
+239 IYLRIEG
-246 RLIQLK
+246 RLLQLK

-267 VTSNGENAITMAVI
+267 VTSDGNNAITMAVI

-288 SSLQNKVDTLMAQ
+288 SSLQNRVDTLMSD
-301 LGNDYPELKF
+301 LGKDYPELKF
-311 NITRDQTQLLS
+311 KITRDQTQLLS

-341 VLFLFIGGWRL
+341 VLFIFIGGWRL

-370 FYLLGISLNII
+370 FYLMGISLNII

-396 AIIVIDNIRQKSP
+396 AIIVIDNIRQK
-409 QGPSPRPLPS
+409 
-419 PPEGSRRFSISEY
+419 
-432 VSGRGKSQFSCG
+432 GK
-444 EPSVGSS
+444 
-451 LPTGEGGG
+451 T
-459 RGTSFIISAVHEVIM
+459 TDDNIINAVREVFM

-519 SMVVP
+519 ALVVP
-524 VYYFLLCKNDNSQ
+524 VYYFLLCKKVDRVKCKVDSVKWNSEADNLAS
-537 KTKEERRKVN
+537 KKINT
-547 DWLTRYY
+547 WLMCYY
-554 ERGMKF
+554 EKGMRF
-560 TLRHAKQMV
+560 TLRHARQML
-569 VFFSLCI
+569 VFFSACVI
-576 VIIVVL
+576 VIMVL

-588 ERMPEIAHDDALVT
+588 ERMPEIAHDDALIT

-611 EENNRRMSEVLKEI
+611 EENNCRMAEVLKEA
-625 KPLTESSTVMVGG
+625 KPFVESTTLMVGG
-638 QDFVLSHTKNIT
+638 QDFILSHTKNIT
-650 SSEAVCYVKCSSA
+650 SSEAVCYVKSA
-663 DELEKATDKLKQYI
+663 SEDELEKAMEKIHQYI
-677 ATHYPKAMVESGLA
+677 ASRYPDAKVENGLA

-697 IFSTDEPDLQI
+697 IFSTEEPDLQV
-708 RLHKREGGRPAVE
+708 RLHKRDGGRPAVE
-721 MTQMMTDSLRARF
+721 HTCMVTDSLRARF

-747 MKYVTDA
+747 MKYTSDA
-754 EQMAYYKIS
+754 EQIAYYKVT
-763 YQQLYSRIREL
+763 YQQLYSRLREL
-774 LGTNSIFDISSG
+774 LGTNSIYDINSG
-786 GENVPVIIGS
+786 GESVPVIIGS
-796 NSRDASVL
+796 NSKDAKVL
-804 LSNTIRNTDGIEIPI
+804 LSNTIRNADGIEIPI
-819 SYLVKEQRAN
+819 SYLIREQRAD
-829 DYKHLFAS
+829 DYKHLYAS
-837 NEGEYSVI
+837 DEGEFSII
-845 NIEKAGDS
+845 NIEKAEDS
-853 ELKAVMDY
+853 EIKDVMAY
-861 VETVVDHNDKLM
+861 VTSLVDKDKKGRLQ
-873 ASFVGGYFS
+873 ASFTGSYFS

-906 AQFESMLQPMIILV
+906 AQFESLVQPIIILV
-920 EVVVDVALVMFAI
+920 EVVVDVALVLIAV
-933 WIAGESLNIMSMIGM
+933 WLAGESLNIMSMIGM

-961 KVDTINRLYRSVEKP
+961 KVDTINNIYRSVPNPQKHT
-976 GRLSLLKAIMVAGHR
+976 LLKAIMVAGHR

-997 MTSLTTVLAIMP
+997 MTSLTTVLAIVP

-1029 VGMIVGTLVSLFF
+1029 VGMIVGTMVSLFF
-1042 VPLVYYLLYRKR
+1042 VPLVYYLLYRK

>member
-29 RIPMSLMPDIDVPR
+29 RIPVSLMPDIDVPR

-59 QQIVT
+59 QEIVS

-73 AGMKS
+73 SGLKS

-85 DAGVITLTFDP
+85 DAGIVTLTFDP

-109 KIDRAMSNMPKELE
+109 KIDRAMSNMPKEME
-123 RPKAMK
+123 RPKSMK

-141 ITGGK
+141 VTGGK

-175 MVGTQITILPDE
+175 MVGTQITIMPDE
-187 LKMRALG
+187 LKMQALG

-199 IENLISQNNIVLS
+199 IEKAISDNNIVLA
-212 ALSVRNGIYR
+212 ALSVRDGIYR

-239 LYLQTEG
+239 IYLQIEG
-246 RLIQLK
+246 RLLQLK
-252 DICKVEETAAERKGI
+252 DICKVEESAAERKGI
-267 VTSNGENAITMAVI
+267 VTSDGNNAITMAVI

-288 SSLQNKVDTLMAQ
+288 SSLQNRVDTLMSD
-301 LGNDYPELKF
+301 LGKDYPELKF

-322 YSMNNLEWNL
+322 YSMDNLEWNL

-370 FYLLGISLNII
+370 FYLIGISLNII

-396 AIIVIDNIRQKSP
+396 AIIVIDNIRQK
-409 QGPSPRPLPS
+409 
-419 PPEGSRRFSISEY
+419 
-432 VSGRGKSQFSCG
+432 GKA
-444 EPSVGSS
+444 
-451 LPTGEGGG
+451 TDDN
-459 RGTSFIISAVHEVIM
+459 IINAVKEVIM

-519 SMVVP
+519 ALVVP
-524 VYYFLLCKNDNSQ
+524 VYYFLLCKKDKSQ
-537 KTKEERRKVN
+537 RSKVKSKSKEIN
-547 DWLTRYY
+547 IWLTCYY
-554 ERGMKF
+554 EKGMRF
-560 TLRHAKQMV
+560 TLRHAKQMLV
-569 VFFSLCI
+569 GFSICI
-576 VIIVVL
+576 VAIIVL

-611 EENNRRMSEVLKEI
+611 EENNRRMTELLKEV
-625 KPLTESSTVMVGG
+625 KPLTETSTTMVGG
-638 QDFVLSHTKNIT
+638 QDFILSHTKNIT
-650 SSEAVCYVKCSSA
+650 SSEAVCYIKCKSA
-663 DELEKATDKLKQYI
+663 EELDDATEKMQGYI
-677 ATHYPKAMVESGLA
+677 EKHYPNAKIETGLA

-697 IFSTDEPDLQI
+697 IFSTEEPDLQV
-708 RLHKREGGRPAVE
+708 RLHRRDGGRPAVE
-721 MTQMMTDSLRARF
+721 LTRMVTDSLRARF
-734 PQLGIQPVSTEMY
+734 PQLGIQPVSTETY
-747 MKYVTDA
+747 MKYTSDA
-754 EQMAYYKIS
+754 EQMAYYKVS
-763 YQQLYSRIREL
+763 YQQLYSRLKEL
-774 LGTNSIFDISSG
+774 LGNNSIYDINSG
-786 GENVPVIIGS
+786 GESVPVVIGS
-796 NSRDASVL
+796 NSRDAKVL

-819 SYLVKEQRAN
+819 SYLVREQRAD
-829 DYKHLFAS
+829 DYKHLYAS
-837 NEGEYSVI
+837 DEGEFSVI
-845 NIEKAGDS
+845 NIDKAEDS
-853 ELKAVMDY
+853 EVKDVIAY
-861 VETVVDHNDKLM
+861 VTSLADKDKNGKLQ
-873 ASFVGGYFS
+873 ASFVGSYFS
-882 SRTMIGELVM
+882 SRSMIGELVM
-892 VLIVALLLLYFILA
+892 VLVVALLLLYFILA
-906 AQFESMLQPMIILV
+906 AQFESLVQPMIILV
-920 EVVVDVALVMFAI
+920 EVVVDVALVLFAV
-933 WIAGESLNIMSMIGM
+933 WLAGESLNIMSMIGM

-961 KVDTINRLYRSVEKP
+961 KVDTINRLYRSVENPQKHT
-976 GRLSLLKAIMVAGHR
+976 LLKAIMVAGHR

-997 MTSLTTVLAIMP
+997 MTSLTTILAIVP

-1029 VGMIVGTLVSLFF
+1029 VGMIVGTMVSLFF